1 MSTGCQELAAA
12 RTALREAARRLA
24 AAGVR
29 SPAFDAALLLRTA
42 AGWSA
47 AELEARLL
55 EPLPEA
61 ANEAFRR
68 LVRERAARRPL
79 QHLTGTVE
87 FFELTLAV
95 GPEALVPRP
104 DTETLVEAALA
115 RLSPK
120 TPTARTPTGKTPTPL
135 LVADVG
141 CGSGAV
147 ALALASRLPAARIL
161 AVDNAAPALALAARN
176 VRETGF
182 GERVRVVGGDLLTAV
197 GDRALDAVAANLPYI
212 PDGEI
217 AGLDPEVRDHEPRS
231 ALAGG
236 PDGLDPLRRLASGAA
251 RALREGGELFVEIG
265 AGQRRAATAILEA
278 AGFGPVAVSFDL
290 AGTPRVLAAPLRPAA
305 RSAQDTGPPAAR

>member
-1 MSTGCQELAAA
+1 M
-12 RTALREAARRLA
+12 
-24 AAGVR
+24 R
-29 SPAFDAALLLRTA
+29 SPAFDAALLLRAA

-55 EPLPEA
+55 DPLPEA
-61 ANEAFRR
+61 ADEAFRR

-115 RLSPK
+115 RLSPR
-120 TPTARTPTGKTPTPL
+120 ARTPETPTPL

-147 ALALASRLPAARIL
+147 ALALASRLPAARLL
-161 AVDNAAPALALAARN
+161 ALDNAAPALALAARN
-176 VRETGF
+176 VRETGL

-197 GDRALDAVAANLPYI
+197 GSRALDAVAANLPYI

-236 PDGLDPLRRLASGAA
+236 PDGLDPLRRLAAGAA

-278 AGFGPVAVSFDL
+278 AGFGPVAASFDL

>member
-1 MSTGCQELAAA
+1 M
-12 RTALREAARRLA
+12 
-24 AAGVR
+24 
-29 SPAFDAALLLRTA
+29 
-42 AGWSA
+42 
-47 AELEARLL
+47 
-55 EPLPEA
+55 
-61 ANEAFRR
+61 
-68 LVRERAARRPL
+68 
-79 QHLTGTVE
+79 
-87 FFELTLAV
+87 
-95 GPEALVPRP
+95 PRP

-147 ALALASRLPAARIL
+147 ALGPR
-161 AVDNAAPALALAARN
+161 LAAAGGADPRRGQRRARAGARRRN

-197 GDRALDAVAANLPYI
+197 GSRALDAVAANLPYI

-251 RALREGGELFVEIG
+251 RALREGGELFVG
-265 AGQRRAATAILEA
+265 DRRRAAPGGHRHPGGRRLWSGGRVLRSRRDAPRA
-278 AGFGPVAVSFDL
+278 RRPAPARGAVGAGHRTSGGPITLRTRLGGGPVRRDRFGRTGQNPVRQDRAEPVRQD
-290 AGTPRVLAAPLRPAA
+290 RVEPV
-305 RSAQDTGPPAAR
+305 Q

>member
-1 MSTGCQELAAA
+1 M
-12 RTALREAARRLA
+12 
-24 AAGVR
+24 R
-29 SPAFDAALLLRTA
+29 SPAFDAALLLRA
-42 AGWSA
+42 AVGWSA

-55 EPLPEA
+55 DPLPEA
-61 ANEAFRR
+61 ANEAFGR

-115 RLSPK
+115 RLSPQ
-120 TPTARTPTGKTPTPL
+120 ARTPETPTPL

-176 VRETGF
+176 VRETGL

-197 GDRALDAVAANLPYI
+197 GSRALDAVAANLPYI

-236 PDGLDPLRRLASGAA
+236 PDGLDPLRRLASGAT

-278 AGFGPVAVSFDL
+278 AGFGPVAASFDL